1 MTIYPSVHSALG
13 LSEWYCVNCGLSV
26 TVYNKMTTYDYIVKQ
41 REKEVDT
48 VKPPVSSGRRKRVP
62 VSSSAVNIDLMGI

>member
-1 MTIYPSVHSALG
+1 
-13 LSEWYCVNCGLSV
+13 
-26 TVYNKMTTYDYIVKQ
+26 MTTYDYIVKQ

-62 VSSSAVNIDLMGI
+62 VSNSAVNIDLMGTKEMKVFL